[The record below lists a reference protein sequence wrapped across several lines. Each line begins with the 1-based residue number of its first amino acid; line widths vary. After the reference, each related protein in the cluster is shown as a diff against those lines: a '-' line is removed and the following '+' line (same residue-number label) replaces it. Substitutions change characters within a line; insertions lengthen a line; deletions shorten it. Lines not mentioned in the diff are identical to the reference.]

1 VAGAPATA
9 DVDPVLY
16 DSIRRLEETNWWF
29 VGMRAI
35 ARSLMAG
42 LPRFE
47 RALDVG
53 CGSGGNLGLL
63 RSVAREVYALDLSD
77 RALAYLRE
85 RGVQDLA
92 GLIAADGQ
100 SLPVRSD
107 AFDLIWMFNVV
118 EHLPD
123 DRAALREMARALR
136 PGGWAVVA
144 TSASPLLWSDHDV
157 ANHHHRRYRAE
168 ELRDRMG
175 AAGLR
180 VRRMTHA
187 NAALFAPTAVVAT
200 AQRIRARL
208 WGRPRYEHNAVDVP
222 PRVDRL
228 LRGVLEAEAR
238 WLSRHDLPV
247 GVSLFALA
255 ERA

>member
-1 VAGAPATA
+1 
-9 DVDPVLY
+9 VDPVLY

-63 RSVAREVYALDLSD
+63 RDVAREVYALDLSD

-85 RGVQDLA
+85 RGVEGIG
-92 GLIAADGQ
+92 GLIAADAQ
-100 SLPVRSD
+100 ALPVKGG

-118 EHLPD
+118 EHLED
-123 DRAALREMARALR
+123 DRAALGELARGLR

-157 ANHHHRRYRAE
+157 ANHHQRRYRAE
-168 ELRDRMG
+168 QLRERIS

-200 AQRIRARL
+200 AHRIRARL
-208 WGRPRYEHNAVDVP
+208 WGRPPYEHNVVEVP
-222 PRVDRL
+222 RQIDRL

-238 WLSRHDLPV
+238 WLARHDLPV

-255 ERA
+255 ERT

>member
-1 VAGAPATA
+1 
-9 DVDPVLY
+9 VDPVLY

-63 RSVAREVYALDLSD
+63 QEVAREVYALDLSD
-77 RALAYLRE
+77 RALGYLRE
-85 RGVQDLA
+85 RASTDSVEGLA
-92 GLIAADGQ
+92 GLMAADAQ
-100 SLPVRSD
+100 ALPVRAAS
-107 AFDLIWMFNVV
+107 FDLIWMFNVV
-118 EHLPD
+118 EHLEN
-123 DRAALREMARALR
+123 DRSALQEVARALR

-168 ELRDRMG
+168 ELRERLSS
-175 AAGLR
+175 AGLE

-200 AQRIRARL
+200 AQRLRARL
-208 WGRPRYEHNAVDVP
+208 WGRPKYEHNLVDVP
-222 PRVDRL
+222 PQIDRL
-228 LRGVLEAEAR
+228 LRGMLEAEAR
-238 WLSRHDLPV
+238 WLARHDLPV

-255 ERA
+255 ERR